1 MQAHTHAY
9 RFPNPSP
16 RTPEPSSLPRLQVG
30 VHGLR
35 HEVPDQGPHAEDS
48 EPRVSEFA
56 QGVNASRL
64 DVDGE
69 EGGEVAAVGRR
80 QDRRVHP
87 HERHEDLDADVPRE
101 ERLGDPEVD
110 ADDVHARV
118 TESLTQRLAPAEE
131 TLLLLDL
138 YLLYIYKGSGVGG
151 QHFYRGNLERLEGN
165 YIFPM
170 LIFQYMG
177 FSCDMQI
184 DK

>member
-110 ADDVHARV
+110 ADDVYARV

-151 QHFYRGNLERLEGN
+151 QHFYRGKFRKIRGKL
-165 YIFPM
+165 YISNAYFSV
-170 LIFQYMG
+170 YG
-177 FSCDMQI
+177 F
-184 DK
+184 